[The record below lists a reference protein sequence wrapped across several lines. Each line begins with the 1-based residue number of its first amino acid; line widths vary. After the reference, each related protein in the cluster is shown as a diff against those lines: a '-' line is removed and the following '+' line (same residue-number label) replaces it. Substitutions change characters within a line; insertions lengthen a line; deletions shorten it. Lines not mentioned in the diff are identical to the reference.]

1 MLTPEKLEELANAHI
16 NRVLDHAS
24 MSDVM
29 ALARQ
34 AMEWSLMKQPGVY
47 ESGYDRELLCT
58 DIMAH
63 EGEDADSASE
73 FIAGLGWPDELIDE
87 FLSDS

>member
-1 MLTPEKLEELANAHI
+1 MLTPEKMEELANAHI
-16 NRVLDHAS
+16 NRVLDNAS

-34 AMEWSLMKQPGVY
+34 AMESSLMKQPGVY
-47 ESGYDRELLCT
+47 DRELMYT
-58 DIMAH
+58 DLMAH
-63 EGEDADSASE
+63 EGEDADSAHE
-73 FIAGLGWPDELIDE
+73 FIAGLGWPEELIDE